1 MFFLT
6 FIHTIFIPQI
16 TINKHMK
23 KINILAIAIIMSF
36 ILASCGKTETI
47 TQPLTEGNTA
57 QESTEPKTIIALG
70 DSITAWYSLPIEDSY
85 PSQLEVLLQDNW
97 YNYKLINAWVS
108 GNTSIQLLNRLDLY
122 LEDEENIPDIAIV
135 VIGWNDGLR
144 GQSTEE
150 LEANI
155 QKIIEKLQEKN
166 VEVVL
171 WGMQIPPNNW
181 LRYYLSFKNLYGDV
195 ADDTDVALIDF
206 FLEDVATK
214 WIYNLPDKIHPNKD
228 WYAII
233 AENTFEFLKKKKI
246 IQND

>member
-1 MFFLT
+1 
-6 FIHTIFIPQI
+6 
-16 TINKHMK
+16 MK
-23 KINILAIAIIMSF
+23 KIKLLALTMILWVA
-36 ILASCGKTETI
+36 LAWCGKTETI
-47 TQPLTEGNTA
+47 TQTVTEGNTT
-57 QESTEPKTIIALG
+57 QESGEPKTIIALW
-70 DSITAWYSLPIEDSY
+70 DSITAGYSLPLEDSY

-97 YNYKLINAWVS
+97 YNYELINAWVS

-122 LEDEENIPDIAIV
+122 LEDEENIPDIAIL

-150 LEANI
+150 LQANI
-155 QKIIEKLQEKN
+155 QKIIERLQEKN

-181 LRYYLSFKNLYGDV
+181 LKYFLDFKNLYGDV

-214 WIYNLPDKIHPNKD
+214 WIYNLPDNIHPNKD
-228 WYAII
+228 GYAII
-233 AENTFEFLKKKKI
+233 AENTFEFLKKKEI